1 MHYAGNNVGNKY
13 TVAAFAVL
21 LAAGAAQAQAPAR
34 MTAPDSAAEEGVKGE
49 ARVEVTGKIQGDFIY
64 DFKRVDPDWNMTLRP
79 SKIPINCPGT
89 PGCGKDGETV
99 FSVRQTS
106 VAFKAFIPTRAG
118 ELKTE
123 LSLDLFQPQSAS
135 TAFRLLNAY
144 ASIGN
149 WSFGQ
154 YYTLFMNF
162 DAFPN
167 TIDYWGPAGMTFVR
181 NPQIRYTMPLAG
193 GQKLAFS
200 LEAPGSAIDTGK
212 VAVADPSL
220 SLRAR
225 TRLPDLIARWSTEG
239 DWGQLQVAGLF
250 RDISYETT
258 NTPDNEPSGSKT
270 GGGLSITG
278 FYNLG
283 KTKNRITGQLVGGK
297 GIASYMNDG
306 GVDLA
311 PNSSFQ
317 AETVKSIGAFL
328 YYDHYW
334 SDRWSSSL
342 GGSAHRQTN
351 TEGQFVNAFHQ
362 GTYSSVN
369 LLHYP
374 AKNVLIGGELLYGK
388 NEQKGGQTAT
398 DHRVQFSAQFRF

>member
-1 MHYAGNNVGNKY
+1 MQYVGNKY
-13 TVAAFAVL
+13 TVAVLAAL

-34 MTAPDSAAEEGVKGE
+34 MIAPDSAAEEGVKGE

-79 SKIPINCPGT
+79 SKIPINCPGS
-89 PGCGKDGETV
+89 PGCGKDGETI

-106 VAFKAFIPTRAG
+106 VAFRAFVPTRAG

-167 TIDYWGPAGMTFVR
+167 TIDYWGPSGMTFVR
-181 NPQIRYTMPLAG
+181 NPQIRYTMPLGAG

-212 VAVADPSL
+212 AALADTSL
-220 SLRAR
+220 SVRAR
-225 TRLPDLIARWSTEG
+225 TRLPDLIGRWSTEG
-239 DWGQLQVAGLF
+239 DWGQLQVAGML
-250 RDISYETT
+250 RNIAYETT
-258 NTPDNEPSGSKT
+258 NTLDNEPSGSKT
-270 GGGLSITG
+270 GGGMSVTG
-278 FYNLG
+278 FYNIG
-283 KTKNRITGQLVGGK
+283 KTRNRITGQLVAGK
-297 GIASYMNDG
+297 
-306 GVDLA
+306 
-311 PNSSFQ
+311 
-317 AETVKSIGAFL
+317 
-328 YYDHYW
+328 
-334 SDRWSSSL
+334 
-342 GGSAHRQTN
+342 
-351 TEGQFVNAFHQ
+351 
-362 GTYSSVN
+362 
-369 LLHYP
+369 
-374 AKNVLIGGELLYGK
+374 
-388 NEQKGGQTAT
+388 
-398 DHRVQFSAQFRF
+398 

>member
-1 MHYAGNNVGNKY
+1 MQYVGNKY
-13 TVAAFAVL
+13 TVALAAALF
-21 LAAGAAQAQAPAR
+21 AAGAAQAQAPAR
-34 MTAPDSAAEEGVKGE
+34 MTAPESVAEEGVKGN

-79 SKIPINCPGT
+79 SKIPINCPGSA
-89 PGCGKDGETV
+89 GCGKDGETV

-106 VAFKAFIPTRAG
+106 VAFRAFIPTRAG

-123 LSLDLFQPQSAS
+123 LSLDLFQPQSSA

-144 ASIGN
+144 ASLGN
-149 WSFGQ
+149 WGFGQ

-167 TIDYWGPAGMTFVR
+167 TIDYWGPNGMTFVR
-181 NPQIRYTMPLAG
+181 NPQIRYTMPFG
-193 GQKLAFS
+193 GKGQTLAFS

-212 VAVADPSL
+212 AALADPNL
-220 SLRAR
+220 SARAR
-225 TRLPDLIARWSTEG
+225 TRLPDIIGRWSTEG
-239 DWGQLQVAGLF
+239 DWGSLQVAGIL

-270 GGGLSITG
+270 GGGVSVVG
-278 FYNLG
+278 WYNIG
-283 KTKNRITGQLVGGK
+283 KSKDRVTGQVVAGK

-311 PNSSFQ
+311 PNASFQ
-317 AETVKSIGAFL
+317 AEAVQSVGVFV

-334 SDRWSSSL
+334 STLWSSSI
-342 GGSAHRQTN
+342 GGSTHRQSN
-351 TEGQFVNAFHQ
+351 TDGQFFNAFHQ
-362 GTYSSVN
+362 GNYASAN

-374 AKNVLIGGELLYGK
+374 AKNVLVGAELLYGK
-388 NEQKGGQTAT
+388 NEQKGGQSAT
-398 DHRVQFSAQFRF
+398 DHRVQFSAQFKF

>member
-1 MHYAGNNVGNKY
+1 MQHIGNKY
-13 TVAAFAVL
+13 TVVLAAL
-21 LAAGAAQAQAPAR
+21 LTAGAAQAQAPAR
-34 MTAPDSAAEEGVKGE
+34 LIAPDSTAEEGVKGN

-79 SKIPINCPGT
+79 SKIPINCPGS
-89 PGCGKDGETV
+89 PGCGKEGETI

-106 VAFKAFIPTRAG
+106 LAIRAFVPTRAG

-123 LSLDLFQPQSAS
+123 LSLDLFQPQSSS

-144 ASIGN
+144 ASLGN

-181 NPQIRYTMPLAG
+181 NPQIRYTMPFG
-193 GQKLAFS
+193 GKGQTLAFS

-212 VAVADPSL
+212 VALADPNL

-225 TRLPDLIARWSTEG
+225 TRLPDLIGRWATEG
-239 DWGQLQVAGLF
+239 DWGSLQVAGIL
-250 RDISYETT
+250 RNIAYETT

-270 GGGLSITG
+270 GSGVSVVGW
-278 FYNLG
+278 YNIG
-283 KTKNRITGQLVGGK
+283 KSKDRITGQLVAGK

-317 AETVKSIGAFL
+317 AETVKSIGVFA

-334 SDRWSSSL
+334 STLWSSSF
-342 GGSAHRQTN
+342 GASTHRQDN
-351 TEGQFVNAFHQ
+351 TDGQFFNAFHR
-362 GTYSSVN
+362 GSYASVN

-374 AKNVLIGGELLYGK
+374 AKNVLVGGEFLYGK
-388 NEQKGGQTAT
+388 NEQKDGRTGT
-398 DHRVQFSAQFRF
+398 DHRVQFSAQFKF